1 MSMNVDF
8 GPKFD
13 WYDVLD
19 RLIAG
24 EKPSEAERVTIQ
36 QRAGPWTTCA
46 CGQMCKIIPR
56 DSSKSPIDEQLR
68 TLGGAF
74 AQQMSAGHYHDARK
88 TLDKIEKRTAKILTD
103 MGVLF
108 TLGGKPRTFH
118 RVITPVPDTPVKAPV
133 KVVKP
138 RVVTHNI
145 AERFV
150 FRGGH

>member
-1 MSMNVDF
+1 MNMKVDF

-19 RLIAG
+19 RLIDG
-24 EKPSEAERVTIQ
+24 EQPSESDRAEIQ

-46 CGQMCKIIPR
+46 CGQMCKLIPR
-56 DSSKSPIDEQLR
+56 DSSKAPLDQKLR
-68 TLGGAF
+68 ELGGQF
-74 AQQMSAGHYHDARK
+74 ARLMTEGSYREARN
-88 TLDKIEKRTAKILTD
+88 TLDKIEKRTTQLLES
-103 MGVLF
+103 MGVVF
-108 TLGGKPRTFH
+108 KLGGVPRTFH
-118 RVITPVPDTPVKAPV
+118 KVMKITPDRPVKDPI

-138 RVVTHNI
+138 QVVTRNI

>member
-1 MSMNVDF
+1 MSMKVDF

-24 EKPSEAERVTIQ
+24 EKPTESDRAAIQ

-46 CGQMCKIIPR
+46 CGQMCKLIPR
-56 DSSKSPIDEQLR
+56 DSAKTPLDQTLKN
-68 TLGGAF
+68 LGGSF
-74 AQQMSAGHYHDARK
+74 AQLMAAGKYREARNV
-88 TLDKIEKRTAKILTD
+88 LDQIERRTSKILQD

-108 TLGGKPRTFH
+108 KLGGVPRTFH
-118 RVITPVPDTPVKAPV
+118 RVRLPAPV
-133 KVVKP
+133 AEPIKVVKP
-138 RVVTHNI
+138 RVVTHAM